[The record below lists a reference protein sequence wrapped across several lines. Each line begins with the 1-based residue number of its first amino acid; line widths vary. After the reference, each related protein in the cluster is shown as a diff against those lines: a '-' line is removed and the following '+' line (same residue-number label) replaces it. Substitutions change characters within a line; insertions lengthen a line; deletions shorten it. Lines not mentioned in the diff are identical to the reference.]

1 VSKTFAKAYEINM
14 SKNFDSRFLYN

>member
-1 VSKTFAKAYEINM
+1 VTKTFAKAYEINM